1 MLKEAPVLA
10 NTRLEACRMALVGL
24 PMRLLRN
31 NRGEFYTLDGVQ
43 TIVKALRAKNL
54 SAAIAAIKNLRRVA
68 AGFEAHHSA
77 DLLGITTI
85 RITQEMVGMEIGVAT
100 VAEVKEPEWTKPVGE
115 HENGQANFLGQ
126 VNKRGGL
133 GFFITDHQALEMIV
147 KNMLKKR
154 LDDHLKSV

>member
-10 NTRLEACRMALVGL
+10 NTRLEACRMVLVGL

-31 NRGEFYTLDGVQ
+31 NRGTFKTLDDKRIVQ
-43 TIVKALRAKNL
+43 AGLE
-54 SAAIAAIKNLRRVA
+54 A
-68 AGFEAHHSA
+68 AGSS

-85 RITQEMVGMEIGVAT
+85 KITAEMVGMEIGIAT
-100 VAEVKEPEWTKPVGE
+100 VAEAKEPNWKKPKDK
-115 HENGQANFLGQ
+115 HERQQENFIYQ